1 MELTLTEM
9 AAELA
14 AAAAA
19 APLEAAAVVAKGLL
33 NIKDD
38 ARRNATAS
46 SGTHAKA
53 YPGTITYDPD
63 PGGLSGEVGPE
74 RRGQGHLG
82 PILENGSVHNPPHRD
97 LGRALDAEEP
107 KFIAEAAKIGSTWL

>member
-1 MELTLTEM
+1 METTLTGL
-9 AAELA
+9 AAALA

-19 APLEAAAVVAKGLL
+19 APIEAAAVVAKGLL
-33 NIKDD
+33 NIKNG
-38 ARRNATAS
+38 ARRNAQAS

-63 PGGLSGEVGPE
+63 PDLLGGEVGPE

-82 PILENGSVHNPPHRD
+82 PILEYGSVNNAPHRD
-97 LGRALDAEEP
+97 LGRALDDEEP
-107 KFIAEAAKIGSTWL
+107 RFIDAAAAIGSKWL